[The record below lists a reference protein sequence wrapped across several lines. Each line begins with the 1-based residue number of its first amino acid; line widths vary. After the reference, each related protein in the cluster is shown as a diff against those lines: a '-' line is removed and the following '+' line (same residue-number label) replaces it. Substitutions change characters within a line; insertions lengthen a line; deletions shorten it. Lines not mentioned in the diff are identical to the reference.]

1 MSPFDRTRLDRR
13 HLLTLLGAGLV
24 TSRATSAFAEPA
36 DMAQRLAAA
45 EQSGKVSGLHALL
58 VSKGGKT
65 IFEHYGVGVDERWG
79 EPLGTVTF
87 GPEVMHDLRSVS
99 KSVVALLYGIALA
112 DGKVPPPEAKL
123 YAQFPQYPDL
133 AQQPGRDK
141 LTMAHVLSMTL
152 GFEWDELTVPYG
164 NDPRNSE
171 IAMIIAPDR
180 FRYILS
186 LPIVTE
192 PGTKWIYCGGA
203 TAILGYLISKG
214 TGMPLLDYARRVL
227 FEPMGFGASDWVVG
241 KDGVPQTA
249 SGLRLL
255 PRDLLKVGQLALA
268 GGAWQG
274 KQLVP
279 ADWVKTITTPSV
291 TIEGARRYGYQWYIY
306 DTTINGQRQH
316 WVGGIGWGGQRLY
329 CFPELDLVV
338 AMNCGNYPKPG
349 AEQGRVNTAVVNEV
363 VFPSLA

>member
-1 MSPFDRTRLDRR
+1 
-13 HLLTLLGAGLV
+13 
-24 TSRATSAFAEPA
+24 
-36 DMAQRLAAA
+36 
-45 EQSGKVSGLHALL
+45 
-58 VSKGGKT
+58 
-65 IFEHYGVGVDERWG
+65 
-79 EPLGTVTF
+79 
-87 GPEVMHDLRSVS
+87 
-99 KSVVALLYGIALA
+99 
-112 DGKVPPPEAKL
+112 
-123 YAQFPQYPDL
+123 
-133 AQQPGRDK
+133 
-141 LTMAHVLSMTL
+141 MAHVLSMTL
-152 GFEWDELTVPYG
+152 GLEWDELTVPYG
-164 NDPRNSE
+164 SDPRNSE
-171 IAMIIAPDR
+171 IAMIVAPDR

-214 TGMPLLDYARRVL
+214 TGMALLDYARRVL
-227 FEPMGFGASDWVVG
+227 FEPMGFGASDWVLG

-255 PRDLLKVGQLALA
+255 PRDLLKVGQLVLA

-291 TIEGARRYGYQWYIY
+291 TIEGARSYGYQWYIY

-349 AEQGRVNTAVVNEV
+349 AEQGRINTAVVNEV
-363 VFPSLA
+363 VFPSLV